1 MNFDLLSVA
10 TVIANIAIAF
20 TLLEGTALV
29 LVHRLTGHGLEPK
42 DYLLNL
48 MAGFFLM
55 LALRAGLG
63 AVWTAVP
70 LFSAVLGA
78 GTAPGACTGSL
89 YEILQL
95 RSEFGIFLCKLGFT
109 RYSPPSGMP
118 ILFLRRL
125 SFFSTGDGMCKGG
138 ARKQAES

>member
-20 TLLEGTALV
+20 TLLEGTALL

-55 LALRAGLG
+55 LALRAGLLG
-63 AVWTAVP
+63 AVR
-70 LFSAVLGA
+70 LGA
-78 GTAPGACTGSL
+78 GGAGG
-89 YEILQL
+89 Q
-95 RSEFGIFLCKLGFT
+95 R
-109 RYSPPSGMP
+109 PSGAA
-118 ILFLRRL
+118 
-125 SFFSTGDGMCKGG
+125 GQG
-138 ARKQAES
+138 AAAQVTPTKAP

>member
-20 TLLEGTALV
+20 TLLEGTALL

-70 LFSAVLGA
+70 LFLIAAGA
-78 GTAPGACTGSL
+78 THGCDLA
-89 YEILQL
+89 L
-95 RSEFGIFLCKLGFT
+95 R
-109 RYSPPSGMP
+109 
-118 ILFLRRL
+118 LRRRVRCDA
-125 SFFSTGDGMCKGG
+125 TDAAWPAKK
-138 ARKQAES
+138 R